1 MASSGS
7 IGLRLILLT
16 IAFVTKSS
24 ILPLEVL
31 RGARVL
37 SIAFETF
44 PVPSTAARRI
54 VLAMFRG
61 GLAGVAVF

>member
-1 MASSGS
+1 M
-7 IGLRLILLT
+7 GLWLILLA
-16 IAFVTKSS
+16 IAFITISS

-37 SIAFETF
+37 SIAFQTF
-44 PVPSTAARRI
+44 PVPPTAAGRI

-61 GLAGVAVF
+61 GLAGIAVF